1 MIRLN
6 ATAIGLGMIAG
17 IVFGIITALA
27 FMLLIPEARFSYWEW
42 AALPSLVV
50 WAIFMGLLP
59 GVLLGGLF
67 GAAAGALDDRLRS
80 RSARVGYA
88 VLVMV
93 TTVAVTQ
100 LLLPI
105 AWPLPR
111 LRIAL
116 LIALL
121 TFIWANVSLRFVLK
135 HIR

>member
-1 MIRLN
+1 MGRLRSGRPRCLLHGVLQVRYLEHAALLLGRVKGQSLDSSDETMIRLN

-67 GAAAGALDDRLRS
+67 GAAAGALVS
-80 RSARVGYA
+80 R
-88 VLVMV
+88 
-93 TTVAVTQ
+93 
-100 LLLPI
+100 
-105 AWPLPR
+105 
-111 LRIAL
+111 
-116 LIALL
+116 
-121 TFIWANVSLRFVLK
+121 
-135 HIR
+135 